1 MLDKFISE
9 RLSNKVIEVYFG
21 TGKADRLKGRVV
33 ECADGVLVLE
43 NDGRKDYVN
52 MDKVLA
58 AWRRSG

>member
-9 RLSNKVIEVYFG
+9 RLSNKLIEVYFG

-33 ECADGVLVLE
+33 ESADGVLVLE
-43 NDGRKDYVN
+43 NNGRKDYVN

-58 AWRRSG
+58 AWEA